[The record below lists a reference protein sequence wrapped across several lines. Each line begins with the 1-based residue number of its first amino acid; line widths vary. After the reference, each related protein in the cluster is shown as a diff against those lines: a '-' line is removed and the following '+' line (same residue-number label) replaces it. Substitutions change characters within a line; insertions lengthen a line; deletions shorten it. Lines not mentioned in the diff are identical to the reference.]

1 MNRRIGVVAT
11 LVLSALAFTGGAML
25 YSGTAEGEPTKKVVA
40 GPVDSLI
47 RPHSPIIGPKNAP
60 VTIVEFFDPSCEA
73 CRAFYPTVK
82 GIVAKYPKDVR
93 LVMRYLPLHP
103 GSAEAIVIL
112 EAARVQGK
120 LEPVTAALLEAQ
132 PDWHDGKMDGAWV
145 AAEKAGLDVA
155 KARAMPTTDAMAWM
169 EQDIADARAVG
180 VKGTPT
186 FFVNGEML
194 VQPSPE
200 QVEARVQAAAEQM
213 RSQGFKAE
221 AAAFDVT
228 DQAAVLAG
236 RHPAPAHGLVA
247 RAALEGGAG

>member
-103 GSAEAIVIL
+103 GSAEAILIL

-132 PDWHDGKMDGAWV
+132 PDWHDGKMDGAWA

-155 KARAMPTTDAMAWM
+155 KARAMPASDAMAWM

-180 VKGTPT
+180 VKGTPSC
-186 FFVNGEML
+186 FVNGEML

-200 QVEARVQAAAEQM
+200 QVEARVQAAV
-213 RSQGFKAE
+213 
-221 AAAFDVT
+221 AAK
-228 DQAAVLAG
+228 G
-236 RHPAPAHGLVA
+236 K
-247 RAALEGGAG
+247 

>member
-11 LVLSALAFTGGAML
+11 LAVSALAFTGGAML

-82 GIVAKYPKDVR
+82 GIVTKYPKDVR
-93 LVMRYLPLHP
+93 LVIRYLPLHP

-132 PDWHDGKMDGAWV
+132 PDWHDGKMDGAWA
-145 AAEKAGLDVA
+145 AAEKAGLNVA

-180 VKGTPT
+180 VRGTPT

-200 QVEARVQAAAEQM
+200 QVEARVQAAV
-213 RSQGFKAE
+213 
-221 AAAFDVT
+221 AAK
-228 DQAAVLAG
+228 G
-236 RHPAPAHGLVA
+236 K
-247 RAALEGGAG
+247 

>member
-11 LVLSALAFTGGAML
+11 LVVSALAFTGGAML
-25 YSGTAEGEPTKKVVA
+25 YSGTAEGEPTTKVVA

-82 GIVAKYPKDVR
+82 GIVARYPKDVR

-132 PDWHDGKMDGAWV
+132 PEWHDGKMDGAWA

-200 QVEARVQAAAEQM
+200 QVEARVQAAV
-213 RSQGFKAE
+213 
-221 AAAFDVT
+221 AAK
-228 DQAAVLAG
+228 G
-236 RHPAPAHGLVA
+236 K
-247 RAALEGGAG
+247 

>member
-132 PDWHDGKMDGAWV
+132 PEWHDGKMDGAWA
-145 AAEKAGLDVA
+145 AAEKAGLNVA

-186 FFVNGEML
+186 FFVNG
-194 VQPSPE
+194 
-200 QVEARVQAAAEQM
+200 R
-213 RSQGFKAE
+213 
-221 AAAFDVT
+221 
-228 DQAAVLAG
+228 
-236 RHPAPAHGLVA
+236 
-247 RAALEGGAG
+247 RAADHSIETLSAAIDPLLKGR

>member
-47 RPHSPIIGPKNAP
+47 RPHSPIIGRKNAP
-60 VTIVEFFDPSCEA
+60 VTVVEFFDPSCEA

-120 LEPVTAALLEAQ
+120 LQPVTAALLEAQ
-132 PDWHDGKMDGAWV
+132 PDWHDGKMDGAWA

-155 KARAMPTTDAMAWM
+155 KARAMPTADAMAWM

-180 VKGTPT
+180 VRGTPT

-200 QVEARVQAAAEQM
+200 QVEAKVQAAV
-213 RSQGFKAE
+213 
-221 AAAFDVT
+221 AAMG
-228 DQAAVLAG
+228 Q
-236 RHPAPAHGLVA
+236 
-247 RAALEGGAG
+247 

>member
-120 LEPVTAALLEAQ
+120 LQPVTAALLEAQ
-132 PDWHDGKMDGAWV
+132 PDWHDGKMDGAWA
-145 AAEKAGLDVA
+145 AAEKAGLNVA

-200 QVEARVQAAAEQM
+200 QVEARVQAAV
-213 RSQGFKAE
+213 
-221 AAAFDVT
+221 AAK
-228 DQAAVLAG
+228 G
-236 RHPAPAHGLVA
+236 K
-247 RAALEGGAG
+247 

>member
-11 LVLSALAFTGGAML
+11 LVVSALAFTGGAML

-132 PDWHDGKMDGAWV
+132 PEWHDGKMDGAWA
-145 AAEKAGLDVA
+145 AAEKAGLNVA

-169 EQDIADARAVG
+169 EQDPRGAGAHH
-180 VKGTPT
+180 
-186 FFVNGEML
+186 
-194 VQPSPE
+194 PSRRCLSRHRP
-200 QVEARVQAAAEQM
+200 VAWTRRVTG
-213 RSQGFKAE
+213 RS
-221 AAAFDVT
+221 
-228 DQAAVLAG
+228 AAVEEIFTAHSSMKG
-236 RHPAPAHGLVA
+236 DFDRHEKERLTC
-247 RAALEGGAG
+247 EN

>member
-132 PDWHDGKMDGAWV
+132 PDWHDGKMDGAWA
-145 AAEKAGLDVA
+145 AAEKAGLDVV
-155 KARAMPTTDAMAWM
+155 KARAMPTIDAMAWM

-180 VKGTPT
+180 VRGTPT

-200 QVEARVQAAAEQM
+200 QILAKVQAAV
-213 RSQGFKAE
+213 
-221 AAAFDVT
+221 AAK
-228 DQAAVLAG
+228 G
-236 RHPAPAHGLVA
+236 N
-247 RAALEGGAG
+247 

>member
-11 LVLSALAFTGGAML
+11 LVVSALAFTGGAML

-120 LEPVTAALLEAQ
+120 LVPVTAALLEAQ
-132 PDWHDGKMDGAWV
+132 PDWHDGKMDGAWPRPRRP
-145 AAEKAGLDVA
+145 ASMSRKR
-155 KARAMPTTDAMAWM
+155 ARCRPPMRCPGWNRTLPTRARSASRAPRHFLSMA
-169 EQDIADARAVG
+169 RC
-180 VKGTPT
+180 
-186 FFVNGEML
+186 
-194 VQPSPE
+194 S
-200 QVEARVQAAAEQM
+200 
-213 RSQGFKAE
+213 SS
-221 AAAFDVT
+221 
-228 DQAAVLAG
+228 
-236 RHPAPAHGLVA
+236 PAPNRSRPESSRRRGK
-247 RAALEGGAG
+247 GQ

>member
-1 MNRRIGVVAT
+1 MNKRIGVVAT
-11 LVLSALAFTGGAML
+11 LVVSALAFTGGAML

-132 PDWHDGKMDGAWV
+132 PEWHDGKMDGAWA
-145 AAEKAGLDVA
+145 AAEKGGLNVA

-180 VKGTPT
+180 VRGTPT

-200 QVEARVQAAAEQM
+200 QVEARVQAAV
-213 RSQGFKAE
+213 
-221 AAAFDVT
+221 AAK
-228 DQAAVLAG
+228 G
-236 RHPAPAHGLVA
+236 K
-247 RAALEGGAG
+247 

>member
-1 MNRRIGVVAT
+1 MNKRIGVVAT
-11 LVLSALAFTGGAML
+11 LVVSALAFTGGAML

-73 CRAFYPTVK
+73 CRAFYPPVK

-132 PDWHDGKMDGAWV
+132 PEWHDGKMDGAWA
-145 AAEKAGLDVA
+145 AAEKAGLNVA

-180 VKGTPT
+180 VRGTPT

-200 QVEARVQAAAEQM
+200 QVEARVQAAV
-213 RSQGFKAE
+213 
-221 AAAFDVT
+221 AAK
-228 DQAAVLAG
+228 G
-236 RHPAPAHGLVA
+236 K
-247 RAALEGGAG
+247 

>member
-11 LVLSALAFTGGAML
+11 LVVSALAFTGGAML

-60 VTIVEFFDPSCEA
+60 VTIVEFFDPSREA

-93 LVMRYLPLHP
+93 LVMGYLPLHP

-112 EAARVQGK
+112 EAARMQGK

-132 PDWHDGKMDGAWV
+132 PDWHDGKMDGAWA
-145 AAEKAGLDVA
+145 AAEKAGLNVA
-155 KARAMPTTDAMAWM
+155 KARAMPTADAMSWM

-200 QVEARVQAAAEQM
+200 QVEARVQAAV
-213 RSQGFKAE
+213 
-221 AAAFDVT
+221 AAK
-228 DQAAVLAG
+228 G
-236 RHPAPAHGLVA
+236 K
-247 RAALEGGAG
+247 